1 MTFIIF
7 FIGQVVYII
16 KCMLPTVS
24 PSANIYEQ
32 PYFKNVSLGVSL
44 VVQWLKNLPCNAGDM
59 GLIPGPGRS
68 HMPQSNLSL

>member
-1 MTFIIF
+1 MIFITF

-16 KCMLPTVS
+16 KCMLPTVN
-24 PSANIYEQ
+24 PSTNIDEQ

-44 VVQWLKNLPCNAGDM
+44 LVWWLKNLPCNAGDM
-59 GLIPGPGRS
+59 GSIPGLGRS

>member
-44 VVQWLKNLPCNAGDM
+44 VVQWLKKSALQCRGHGFDPWSEK
-59 GLIPGPGRS
+59 IP
-68 HMPQSNLSL
+68 HAAE

>member
-44 VVQWLKNLPCNAGDM
+44 VVQ
-59 GLIPGPGRS
+59 
-68 HMPQSNLSL
+68 